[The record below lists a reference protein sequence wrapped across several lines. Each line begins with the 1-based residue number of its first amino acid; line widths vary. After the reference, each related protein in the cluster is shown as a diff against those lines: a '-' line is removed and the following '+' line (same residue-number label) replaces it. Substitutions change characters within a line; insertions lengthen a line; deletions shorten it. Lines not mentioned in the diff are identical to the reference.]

1 MIVNLTSKQEKFAQS
16 VSQGSTLS
24 DAYRQYY
31 STKNMKDK
39 SINELACVVM
49 RNTKVSSRVN
59 ELKALI
65 ATQVITNTAYTLV
78 EHMRELDEIKDLAI
92 DKKGYVGKDADEVD
106 NPDLG
111 TALRAIQSKGQ
122 VSGHYEKTLILQQ
135 FNTNINN
142 ITSIENITNNMDD
155 LVFEDAQI

>member
-1 MIVNLTSKQEKFAQS
+1 
-16 VSQGSTLS
+16 
-24 DAYRQYY
+24 
-31 STKNMKDK
+31 
-39 SINELACVVM
+39 
-49 RNTKVSSRVN
+49 
-59 ELKALI
+59 
-65 ATQVITNTAYTLV
+65 
-78 EHMRELDEIKDLAI
+78 MRELDEIKDLAI

>member
-1 MIVNLTSKQEKFAQS
+1 VIVNLTSKQEKFAQS